1 MIVNILVIA
10 IIGLT
15 AYIWASRGV
24 FSAFLH
30 FVCTIVAGAIA
41 FAVWEPLVY
50 GVLLGVRD
58 DIAWGVGLALPFA
71 ASLIALRLIVDKA
84 IKTNLQFDDATNF
97 VGGLVFGAASGAIAT
112 GILVLS
118 IGFLRVPPN
127 FMGYAPVV
135 YSKDAPGQLVRGA
148 SLWAPTDRLVA
159 NFYGMTSTGAL
170 ATPTPMA
177 QRAPDVATQ
186 AGLVRSTFEGSG
198 RTTASPSDFEVL
210 GQYEVAGANLSELL
224 TDSFSVDAQGNT
236 LPQRVADL
244 DGNAFPAGSTIVGYM
259 LRFNA
264 GAKEKQGQFIVGP
277 GQVRLLAR
285 GPGGEVKPLVPIAF
299 VNQSDPRTLDYK
311 RWRFDGEGVYAVSA
325 GAAAEAVF
333 GFEFVLPPNHTPVD
347 LQFRNLRAPLAGL
360 QVTPRQNPALAFAN
374 PAARDQ
380 GLRTFALLD
389 AVGVNV
395 RGVELERDEEV
406 VRVLVEEGRGGA
418 GGVAVRELL
427 PFNGQF
433 NRSLRGGL
441 DVDDRNRIFDGRATI
456 PKSSFFEVGLLENLR
471 VDSFART
478 PDSRIVQVDVGLQ
491 SRLSVLG
498 RAFQTATGVVPP
510 MLVDSLG
517 RQYTAI
523 GWVFDDGSNVDI
535 RFTPGNP
542 VRGVSELPTLSRAR
556 TDQRLMLIFRV
567 NSNAEIRHFAL
578 GSKIIGDF
586 DPPITVG
593 R

>member
-1 MIVNILVIA
+1 MIVNILVLA
-10 IIGLT
+10 VIGIT

-30 FVCTIVAGAIA
+30 LVCTIVAGAIA

-58 DIAWGVGLALPFA
+58 DIAWGVGLVVPFA

-84 IKTNLQFDDATNF
+84 IKNNLQFDDATNF
-97 VGGLVFGAASGAIAT
+97 VGGLVCGALSGVIAS
-112 GILVLS
+112 GILVLGM
-118 IGFLRVPPN
+118 GFLRVPPN
-127 FMGYAPVV
+127 FMGYEPVV
-135 YSKDAPGQLVRGA
+135 YSEDNPGQLVRGPA
-148 SLWAPTDRLVA
+148 LWAPTDRLVA
-159 NFYGMTSTGAL
+159 SFYAMTSAGSMAS
-170 ATPTPMA
+170 PTPLA
-177 QRAPDVATQ
+177 DRAPDVATQ
-186 AGLVRSTFEGSG
+186 SGLVRSTYEGMG
-198 RTTASPSDFEVL
+198 RTTASPADIDLL
-210 GQYEVAGANLSELL
+210 GQYEVAAQSLDQLL
-224 TDSFSVDAQGNT
+224 NDSFSVDSEGEAVAQ
-236 LPQRVADL
+236 RAVDL
-244 DGNAFPAGSTIVGYM
+244 DGNRFPEGSSIVGYM
-259 LRFNA
+259 VRLQA
-264 GAKEKQGQFIVGP
+264 GAKEKQGQFIIGP

-299 VNQSDPRTLDYK
+299 VNQSDPLTLDFK
-311 RWRFDGEGVYAVSA
+311 RWRFDGQGVYAVSA
-325 GAAAEAVF
+325 GAAADAVF

-347 LQFRNLRAPLAGL
+347 LQFRNLRLPLAGL
-360 QVTPRQNPALAFAN
+360 QVNPRQNPALAFAS
-374 PAARDQ
+374 PSARDE
-380 GLRTFALLD
+380 GLRSFSLLS
-389 AVGVNV
+389 AVGVNIQ
-395 RGVELERDEEV
+395 GAELQRTDDV
-406 VRVLVEEGRGGA
+406 VKVLVEEGRSGTGGA
-418 GGVAVRELL
+418 VVREML

-456 PKSSFFEVGLLENLR
+456 PKNSFSEIGLQENLR
-471 VDSFART
+471 VDAFART
-478 PDSRIVQVDVGLQ
+478 PDTRIVQVDVGLQ

-510 MLVDSLG
+510 ILVDSLG

-542 VRGVSELPTLSRAR
+542 VRGITEVPTLSRAR

-567 NSNAEIRHFAL
+567 NSSAEIRHFAL
-578 GSKIIGDF
+578 GGKIIADF
-586 DPPITVG
+586 DPPITVN